1 MAGLED
7 VIRSKKIEV
16 IFFGEAERRL
26 LELGKNIPVN
36 AYDEQINSISLTDVA
51 TIVYTSGT
59 TGLPKGVVLT
69 HQNIMGEVQSLQQV
83 FDLPSDHIALT
94 ALPLA
99 HILARGLQFY
109 LLAQGVQTAFAE
121 NLESLAKNFLE
132 IRPHFFVGV
141 PRIFEKVYERT
152 MAQVDRSPRSIK
164 NFLVES
170 LTVACRLVENPKKGT
185 ISWKERLQVLMAQSL
200 VFRRL
205 KKRMGGRMRY
215 LISGG
220 APLQKKYAE
229 FFHAAGILLLEG
241 YGLTETTAAITVN
254 RPDDFSVGTVGR
266 PLPSA
271 RIRIAGD
278 GEICVKGPMVFREYW
293 NLKEETKKSFDSE
306 GWFLTGDLGEFTK
319 EGFLRVVDRKKEIIV
334 TSGGKNIAP
343 QRIEAILRKSPYIDQ
358 VMVCGEGRRFL
369 SALITLNWEKIEA
382 FASAS
387 GMSTENHRSLI
398 KDPFIVELIE
408 TELRKQNEN
417 LAPFET
423 VKKFILLEEDFSIE
437 NGALTP
443 TLKIKRKMVAEK
455 YQNMIESLYQGTE

>member
-1 MAGLED
+1 MADSLLTLFRRNALTLGEKPCLHFKTEKGWQHLSWVDTEEKIRRYSLGLMGAKVVKGKSVAIWGHTVLEWTLLDMSVMAAGGIVVPIYATLQKSQVSYILKDSNVSIFFVQNPDWMAGLED

-205 KKRMGGRMRY
+205 KKRMGGR
-215 LISGG
+215 
-220 APLQKKYAE
+220 
-229 FFHAAGILLLEG
+229 
-241 YGLTETTAAITVN
+241 
-254 RPDDFSVGTVGR
+254 
-266 PLPSA
+266 
-271 RIRIAGD
+271 
-278 GEICVKGPMVFREYW
+278 
-293 NLKEETKKSFDSE
+293 
-306 GWFLTGDLGEFTK
+306 
-319 EGFLRVVDRKKEIIV
+319 
-334 TSGGKNIAP
+334 
-343 QRIEAILRKSPYIDQ
+343 
-358 VMVCGEGRRFL
+358 
-369 SALITLNWEKIEA
+369 
-382 FASAS
+382 
-387 GMSTENHRSLI
+387 
-398 KDPFIVELIE
+398 
-408 TELRKQNEN
+408 
-417 LAPFET
+417 
-423 VKKFILLEEDFSIE
+423 
-437 NGALTP
+437 
-443 TLKIKRKMVAEK
+443 
-455 YQNMIESLYQGTE
+455 